1 MLRMPT
7 TVREEPPSRPRPPRA
22 TSPGGR
28 LLVVAAIVALV
39 VLAAASTASAAGSRG
54 RTGTVTGIV
63 VWGPVL
69 PIDSGEGIS
78 WPSQKSVVWVYAPGD
93 QVPLHTRHTGA
104 DGRFTVRLAPGR
116 YHLSAQPDGVSI
128 MPICHDVTVTIVAG
142 KARHARLWLD
152 TGVRFAPASGVEPAD
167 EPTGVALH
175 FHQGIV
181 GTTRRGPVTPV
192 VRPGEPNDAPCA
204 ATLRVYRPNGAPAA
218 VVNSS
223 AESGFFVDLRAGRYV
238 VEPLSEVAG
247 SIDRA
252 APFSIRIARRTWS
265 SVPIVFDTGI
275 RFATAV
281 R

>member
-1 MLRMPT
+1 MPRVPT
-7 TVREEPPSRPRPPRA
+7 TIRGDSPRRLRPSTA
-22 TSPGGR
+22 TSRRGR
-28 LLVVAAIVALV
+28 LLVVAAIVAIV
-39 VLAAASTASAAGSRG
+39 VLAAGSTAGAAGSRARIG
-54 RTGTVTGIV
+54 AVTGIV

-69 PIDSGEGIS
+69 PIDSGERLS
-78 WPSQKSVVWVYAPGD
+78 WPSQKSVVSVYVQGD
-93 QVPLHTRHTGA
+93 QVPLLTRHTGA

-142 KARHARLWLD
+142 ETRHVRLWLD

-167 EPTGVALH
+167 EPTGVALR

-181 GTTRRGPVTPV
+181 GTTRRGPITPV

-218 VVNSS
+218 VVPSS
-223 AESGFFVDLRAGRYV
+223 AESGFFVDLRAGLYV
-238 VEPLSEVAG
+238 VEPLSEAAG

-265 SVPIVFDTGI
+265 AVPIVFDTGI
-275 RFATAV
+275 RFATAF